1 MSVAITAV
9 QAGAGA
15 NTDRHTIRNIGDN
28 QNDFLSVDNTDALTN
43 GADAR
48 TATVIQQSDI
58 DSIRDVYAKDAV
70 PQVTDQLTGKAQ
82 GQKLVLVG
90 SGVQATATAD
100 HKVGEEVNGFTITIK
115 VAGDGVAFDEKAVQ
129 QMLKGF
135 LQRKVP
141 QGSQLT
147 NNGTTLKYD
156 PPTDATVDG
165 HVTLNGH
172 VSGFYTP
179 IFLEPAIRSHLKG
192 MSPTKGRA
200 FLQSLQNV
208 VDARVTQSPFGLPW
222 LPFFSS
228 RITLKIQEVSSNS
241 ASP

>member
-1 MSVAITAV
+1 M
-9 QAGAGA
+9 
-15 NTDRHTIRNIGDN
+15 NIVVLKEEEGD
-28 QNDFLSVDNTDALTN
+28 SA
-43 GADAR
+43 
-48 TATVIQQSDI
+48 
-58 DSIRDVYAKDAV
+58 
-70 PQVTDQLTGKAQ
+70 VTDYWNGRAE
-82 GQKLVLVG
+82 GQKFVLVG
-90 SGVQATATAD
+90 SGEQTTATAD
-100 HKVGEEVNGFTITIK
+100 HKVGEEVPGFTITIK

-129 QMLKGF
+129 QLLKGS

-156 PPTDATVDG
+156 PPTDATADG

-179 IFLEPAIRSHLKG
+179 IFLEPLIRAHLKG
-192 MSPTKGRA
+192 MSPTKCLA
-200 FLQSLQNV
+200 FLHTLPDV
-208 VDARVTQSPFGLPW
+208 VYARVIQSPFGLPW

-228 RITLKIQEVSSNS
+228 LITLKIQEVSSTS